1 MKKNIIIL
9 FSTIIVIC
17 CFYLFMIDSMKK
29 DIQIQS
35 KQSLQLSKTAYL
47 SIFDTYK
54 VSARKD
60 YQSIIENK
68 KVISLLREF
77 NNSNEK
83 EKQII
88 RGRLYRLLYKKYYQL
103 QSFNV
108 RQFHFH
114 TTKGESLL
122 RFHSPAE
129 NGDPLINFRTS
140 INIANTQYKPV
151 FGFEGGRLYPGFRYV
166 FPLMYNGEHLG
177 SVEFSLSFEG
187 IEKKLKTILP
197 YYAHILLMDKSVTTK
212 KVFQWNKKFFEESN
226 LSKDY
231 HVENHNLSKVMSKL
245 NNNKLINKLD
255 KIVKDDLIFK
265 LKHKEHKSFSVP
277 IITDNKGYIVTFVVL
292 NNTDN
297 DFAGYI
303 VSYEKSSAIV
313 NIKDKYSIFIL
324 LGILIIVLINILFY
338 FLLKERKTTIN
349 KSNELEHLNNN
360 LQKILDQQ
368 QNIIIL
374 NKNNNIY
381 QVNEQFL
388 NITGYKNLDTFKSR
402 YTCICDLFQ
411 SDENNPELLTKTIFK
426 DSLQN
431 GDLNSVNNKTASFYN
446 KLTKE
451 INSYLVT
458 VANYNNNKY
467 EYIIT
472 LTNISELLK
481 LQGIIST
488 QSKISAV
495 GDMLGNIAH
504 QWRQPLSIITMTASS
519 LKLSSELGMVPSTKE
534 ISSSVDNIVKQS
546 EYLSEVINNFKDF
559 FYHNSNKV
567 TQINIV
573 NSVNKIETIIK
584 DSFFD
589 NNIKYIS
596 DIEDC
601 EILGNEN
608 TLTQALLNIYNNAFE
623 AIISKTKSS
632 KNRYFFVTL
641 KKYDD
646 QVKLT
651 FKDSG
656 GGISPHIIN
665 KVFEPYFSTKHASV
679 GTGISLYMTHQLI
692 TKQLKGNITLHNSN
706 YTYNDQKLKGIE
718 VIITFNI

>member
-1 MKKNIIIL
+1 MKKNLMIL
-9 FSTIIVIC
+9 FSTIFFIC
-17 CFYLFMIDSMKK
+17 IFYLFMIDSMKK
-29 DIQIQS
+29 DIQIVS
-35 KQSLQLSKTAYL
+35 DQSLQLSKTSYL

-68 KVISLLREF
+68 KAISLLKKFYNADYEDQ
-77 NNSNEK
+77 
-83 EKQII
+83 QII
-88 RGRLYRLLYKKYYQL
+88 RGQLYRLLYKKYFQL

-114 TTKGESLL
+114 TKTGKSLL

-129 NGDPLINFRTS
+129 NADPLINVRTS
-140 INIANTQYKPV
+140 IKVANTEFKPV

-166 FPLMYNGEHLG
+166 FPIIDKNEHLG

-187 IEKKLKTILP
+187 IEKKLKAILP
-197 YYAHILLMDKSVTTK
+197 YYAHVLLMDKSVTTK
-212 KVFQWNKKFFEESN
+212 KVFSWNKKFFEKSN
-226 LSKDY
+226 LSEDY
-231 HVENHNLSKVMSKL
+231 HVENHNLSKVMSK
-245 NNNKLINKLD
+245 INKDKLVHNLD
-255 KIVKDDLIFK
+255 QIIKEDLTFKI
-265 LKHKEHKSFSVP
+265 KHKEHKNFSIP
-277 IITDNKGYIVTFVVL
+277 IIKDKKGYIITFVVL

-297 DFAGYI
+297 TFAGYI
-303 VSYEKSSAIV
+303 VSYEKSNTIV
-313 NIKDKYSIFIL
+313 SIKNKYMMFIL
-324 LGILIIVLINILFY
+324 LGIVIIILINVLFC

-349 KSNELEHLNNN
+349 KSKELKLVNNN

-374 NKNNNIY
+374 NKNSNIY
-381 QVNEQFL
+381 QVNKQFL
-388 NITGYKNLDTFKSR
+388 NITGYTHLNDFKEK

-411 SDENNPELLTKTIFK
+411 EDENNPEILTTDKFK
-426 DSLQN
+426 ASLQN
-431 GDLNSVNNKTASFYN
+431 KDINSINNKTASFYN
-446 KLTKE
+446 KVTNEL
-451 INSYLVT
+451 NSYLVT
-458 VANYNNNKY
+458 IDNYNHNEN

-504 QWRQPLSIITMTASS
+504 QWRQPLSIITMSASS
-519 LKLSSELGMVPSTKE
+519 LKLSSELGIVPSVKDINT
-534 ISSSVDNIVKQS
+534 SVDNIIKQS

-559 FYHNSNKV
+559 FYNDSNEIK
-567 TQINIV
+567 QINIL
-573 NSVNKIETIIK
+573 NSIKKIETITK

-596 DIEDC
+596 EIEDC

-608 TLTQALLNIYNNAFE
+608 ILTQSLLNIYNNAFE
-623 AIISKTKSS
+623 AIISKTKNS
-632 KNRYFFVTL
+632 KDRYFFVSL
-641 KKYDD
+641 KKVDK
-646 QVKLT
+646 QIKLT
-651 FKDSG
+651 LKDSG
-656 GGISPHIIN
+656 GGISPLIIN

-692 TKQLKGNITLHNSN
+692 TKQLKGNITLENSN
-706 YTYNDQKLKGIE
+706 YIYENKNLQGIE
-718 VIITFNI
+718 IIISFNI